1 MPMAMDNDEIDKCNE
16 TSVQTSLIEIQVPDT
31 KNYDSGH
38 SCSCSARTTNKKKE
52 KNLRRLEVATLV
64 L

>member
-1 MPMAMDNDEIDKCNE
+1 MPMDNDEIDKCNE

-38 SCSCSARTTNKKKE
+38 SCSCHAQ
-52 KNLRRLEVATLV
+52 LV
-64 L
+64 QQINGKAKGSSLLSEQVWY